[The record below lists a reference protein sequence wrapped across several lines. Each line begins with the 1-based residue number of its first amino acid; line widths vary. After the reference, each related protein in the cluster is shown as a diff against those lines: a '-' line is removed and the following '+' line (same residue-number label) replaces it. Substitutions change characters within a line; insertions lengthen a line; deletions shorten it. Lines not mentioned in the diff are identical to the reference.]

1 MAAARVSLQLCE
13 PHFLN
18 DPWPHVTCTTLC
30 CPPGYICFFH
40 SRGLCFTAPHPGES
54 CYVCCMSGSYRL
66 DLYTM
71 LIDTLSEMEGNCLRG
86 KHHTLPQVTS
96 PAKESQTQALSPEAT
111 PYKPK
116 SHTDAADGSQ
126 DVCPNV
132 DLALLDSDVECQML
146 LEISCL
152 CQRQIPQ
159 Q

>member
-1 MAAARVSLQLCE
+1 
-13 PHFLN
+13 
-18 DPWPHVTCTTLC
+18 
-30 CPPGYICFFH
+30 
-40 SRGLCFTAPHPGES
+40 
-54 CYVCCMSGSYRL
+54 
-66 DLYTM
+66 M

-132 DLALLDSDVECQML
+132 DLALLGERGVSDASRNKLPLSKTDPTTVMRSATQPSWVL
-146 LEISCL
+146 AFPL
-152 CQRQIPQ
+152 
-159 Q
+159 